1 VNFHLPGRFGS
12 LMHDHAQVIVEWER
26 VLDRIELDLQ
36 LTLSS
41 AHDPLA
47 GPLEI
52 WDPPADLP
60 PMPAEVADRV
70 RRLLEQQGELLLQ
83 LESSRRKVRRHLQY
97 LDANAAKGM
106 TSGPLFIDT
115 QS

>member
-1 VNFHLPGRFGS
+1 MPDNSQAIR
-12 LMHDHAQVIVEWER
+12 AWER
-26 VLDRIELDLQ
+26 TLDHIQLDLQ
-36 LTLSS
+36 KASSLSS
-41 AHDPLA
+41 DPMA
-47 GPLEI
+47 ESPED
-52 WDPPADLP
+52 WEPPADLP
-60 PMPAEVADRV
+60 PMPPEVVDRV

-106 TSGPLFIDT
+106 TSGPRFIDT